1 MLEQASPLRQSMLNS
16 ALGSQ
21 SRLRPNGSNHR
32 KKTMASIMLT
42 SLVDAFS
49 ILVIFLIM
57 NHANSQEAL
66 EFDNKNMT
74 LPRAEMSQVIQNGV
88 VVKIVGDRYTID
100 KKEVSIRELAE
111 TLQAAM
117 ATGDTD
123 KKKDGLI
130 FVADKKLDFADLSPV
145 MAVGSQLG
153 FSKYKFVVE
162 RKD

>member
-1 MLEQASPLRQSMLNS
+1 MLEQASPLKQSMLNS
-16 ALGSQ
+16 ALASQ
-21 SRLRPNGSNHR
+21 SKLRPNGNNHR
-32 KKTMASIMLT
+32 KKMMASIMLT

-66 EFDNKNMT
+66 EFDNKNLT
-74 LPRAEMSQVIQNGV
+74 LPKAEMSQVIQDGI
-88 VVKIVGDRYTID
+88 VVKIADNRYTID
-100 KKEVSIRELAE
+100 KKEVSMRELAE

-117 ATGDTD
+117 GTSD

-130 FVADKKLDFADLSPV
+130 LVADKKLDFADLSPV